1 MGLVVTMVLQLTPN
15 FWGGVIALDA
25 TGKVYFADSINHR
38 VRVLIPYA
46 SSCTY
51 NVSPTSLNAG
61 ASGGSLNV
69 SIQTDAVCSWSITG
83 LPSWITIP
91 GGASGTG
98 PATVTLVAAAN
109 PGVARSATLSIA
121 GVSVTV
127 NQAGSVTGG
136 CTYAISA
143 GGQAF
148 TAAGGSGSFSV
159 TTTAGC
165 SWTAVSS
172 APWITSTSNGTGNGS
187 VTYQVAANTGA
198 ARSGSITIGGL
209 TFTIQEAASTFTSTS
224 TAAMPHLAVAG
235 TWTTTITLVN
245 TGSTVAQTRLNFFD
259 DNGSPLTLPLTF
271 PQTPATSGPLLAAT
285 LDQTLNPGAILV
297 IQSTGS
303 GTVPIVGWA
312 QLLTNGSVGGLA
324 IFGSNTGTTDQQ
336 VGINFENRNAASY
349 IFPFDNTGTFVTA
362 VALAN
367 TSTQGGNIGITIRD
381 GTGALVF
388 SSTIALAAQAH
399 TSFVLP
405 NSYGFTAG
413 TRGTVEFDAPPG
425 GQISTLGILFNNAT
439 RAFGNIPVL
448 TK

>member
-1 MGLVVTMVLQLTPN
+1 M
-15 FWGGVIALDA
+15 
-25 TGKVYFADSINHR
+25 YFADSINHR

-209 TFTIQEAASTFTSTS
+209 TFTPS
-224 TAAMPHLAVAG
+224 
-235 TWTTTITLVN
+235 
-245 TGSTVAQTRLNFFD
+245 
-259 DNGSPLTLPLTF
+259 
-271 PQTPATSGPLLAAT
+271 
-285 LDQTLNPGAILV
+285 
-297 IQSTGS
+297 
-303 GTVPIVGWA
+303 VP
-312 QLLTNGSVGGLA
+312 T
-324 IFGSNTGTTDQQ
+324 
-336 VGINFENRNAASY
+336 
-349 IFPFDNTGTFVTA
+349 
-362 VALAN
+362 
-367 TSTQGGNIGITIRD
+367 
-381 GTGALVF
+381 
-388 SSTIALAAQAH
+388 
-399 TSFVLP
+399 
-405 NSYGFTAG
+405 
-413 TRGTVEFDAPPG
+413 
-425 GQISTLGILFNNAT
+425 
-439 RAFGNIPVL
+439 
-448 TK
+448 

>member
-1 MGLVVTMVLQLTPN
+1 
-15 FWGGVIALDA
+15 
-25 TGKVYFADSINHR
+25 
-38 VRVLIPYA
+38 
-46 SSCTY
+46 
-51 NVSPTSLNAG
+51 
-61 ASGGSLNV
+61 
-69 SIQTDAVCSWSITG
+69 
-83 LPSWITIP
+83 
-91 GGASGTG
+91 
-98 PATVTLVAAAN
+98 
-109 PGVARSATLSIA
+109 
-121 GVSVTV
+121 
-127 NQAGSVTGG
+127 
-136 CTYAISA
+136 
-143 GGQAF
+143 
-148 TAAGGSGSFSV
+148 
-159 TTTAGC
+159 
-165 SWTAVSS
+165 
-172 APWITSTSNGTGNGS
+172 
-187 VTYQVAANTGA
+187 
-198 ARSGSITIGGL
+198 
-209 TFTIQEAASTFTSTS
+209 
-224 TAAMPHLAVAG
+224 MPHLAVAG